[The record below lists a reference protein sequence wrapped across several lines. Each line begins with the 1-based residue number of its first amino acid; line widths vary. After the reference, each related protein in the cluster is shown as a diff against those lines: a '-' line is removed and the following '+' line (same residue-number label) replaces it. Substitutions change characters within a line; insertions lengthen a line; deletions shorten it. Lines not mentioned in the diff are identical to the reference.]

1 MEDIDKNEVADN
13 AISEEEDMMMKEVIQ
28 DDADLFYLHHYLS
41 DMLRPGDNF

>member
-41 DMLRPGDNF
+41 DMLRSGDNF